1 MLIIGVSNGVFE
13 CCGVSWLPVAYS
25 KWTKRGKKKK
35 IDFLVHLKSYVL
47 NICYTFLQDVD
58 DPLLD
63 MKTPVLFVVGQNGL
77 QCSIEGMEE
86 FREKLRA
93 DNSMVIV
100 GGADDNLRSVPFKQF
115 LRIKSYGNILL
126 MSYYKD
132 FVHFHHRINSAKM
145 KLEGLTQTMVDRCI
159 QVCGCSLV
167 TFSVECFA
175 SSLLTCERKRHKFS
189 NVVLLLYFVG

>member
-1 MLIIGVSNGVFE
+1 M
-13 CCGVSWLPVAYS
+13 
-25 KWTKRGKKKK
+25 
-35 IDFLVHLKSYVL
+35 
-47 NICYTFLQDVD
+47 D

-77 QCSIEGMEE
+77 QCSTEGMEE

-100 GGADDNLRSVPFKQF
+100 GGADDNLRSVPFKH
-115 LRIKSYGNILL
+115 LGHHRIKSFGNILL
-126 MSYYKD
+126 MSDYKD

-159 QVCGCSLV
+159 QVCGCGLV

-175 SSLLTCERKRHKFS
+175 SFLLIFGRKKYKFS
-189 NVVLLLYFVG
+189 NFVLLLYIAG

>member
-1 MLIIGVSNGVFE
+1 MEYLSAVVCLGFPLLTVNGPRGV
-13 CCGVSWLPVAYS
+13 
-25 KWTKRGKKKK
+25 KKKF
-35 IDFLVHLKSYVL
+35 FLFSSSKKSYVL
-47 NICYTFLQDVD
+47 IILNTCYTFLQDVD

-100 GGADDNLRSVPFKQF
+100 GGADDNLRSVPFKH
-115 LRIKSYGNILL
+115 LGHHKIKSFGNILL
-126 MSYYKD
+126 KSDYKD
-132 FVHFHHRINSAKM
+132 FVHFYHRINSAKM

-159 QVCGCSLV
+159 QVRGRSLV
-167 TFSVECFA
+167 KFSVECFA
-175 SSLLTCERKRHKFS
+175 SFLLTFGRKKLKFS
-189 NVVLLLYFVG
+189 NFVLLLYIVG